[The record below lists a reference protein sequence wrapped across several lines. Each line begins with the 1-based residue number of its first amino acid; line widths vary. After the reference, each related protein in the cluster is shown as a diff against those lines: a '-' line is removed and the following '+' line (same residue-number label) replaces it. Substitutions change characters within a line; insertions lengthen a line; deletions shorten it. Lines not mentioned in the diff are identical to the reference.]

1 MPLIAFWCLSDAAL
15 RVTSSGVIGFLLAGV
30 LGAWPSPIPIVVG
43 FGKLGVEGP
52 VGKFGYGYLP
62 EFP

>member
-43 FGKLGVEGP
+43 FGKLGVEGS
-52 VGKFGYGYLP
+52 VGKFG
-62 EFP
+62 